1 VPFRECAEISEG
13 LKVQQGNIVI
23 LTGAG
28 ISKESG
34 LDTFRDADGIWSQVK
49 LEDVATPEAFH
60 RDPALVHR
68 FYNARRETLRSGN
81 IKPNAAHFALALL
94 EREWKGDVTLVT
106 QNVDDLH
113 QRAGSRNVIPMH
125 GELMKAR
132 CPTCNLVM
140 AWPGPLTIASQC
152 PSCRFEGLRPH
163 VVWFGEVPFEMR
175 RIHAALDQADLFV
188 TIGTSGTVYPA
199 AGLIAY
205 AHKRGVGRCVELNLE
220 PGDGSR
226 LFDERIYGRATDVVP
241 AWVEKLLT

>member
-1 VPFRECAEISEG
+1 MQE
-13 LKVQQGNIVI
+13 GNIVI

-68 FYNARRETLRSGN
+68 FYNARRETLRSGT
-81 IKPNAAHFALALL
+81 IKPNAAHHALARL
-94 EREWKGDVTLVT
+94 ERDWKGEVTLVT

-113 QRAGSRNVIPMH
+113 QRAGSRNLIPMH

-132 CPTCNLVM
+132 CPTCNLVLD
-140 AWPGPLTIASQC
+140 WPGPLSIASQC
-152 PSCRFEGLRPH
+152 PSCHFEGLRPH

-175 RIHAALDQADLFV
+175 RIHAKLEQADLFV
-188 TIGTSGTVYPA
+188 SIGTSGNVYPA

-205 AHKRGVGRCVELNLE
+205 AHKQGVKRCVELNLE
-220 PGDGSR
+220 PSEGSH

-241 AWVEKLLT
+241 AWVEKLLS